1 MQDYTPPFGACPK
14 FGIDPALVRLS
25 RLKAQHNPAALGIIA
40 AQAPQRI
47 ALYLYPR
54 EAVLNLNAKLQCKGC
69 VLTMSDPNAPAL
81 AAKPFHLV

>member
-1 MQDYTPPFGACPK
+1 MQSRWQALSFLYCNVVVDMQDYTPPFGACPK

-47 ALYLYPR
+47 SLYLYSR
-54 EAVLNLNAKLQCKGC
+54 EAVLNLNA
-69 VLTMSDPNAPAL
+69 
-81 AAKPFHLV
+81 